1 MNNYTLKILVSY
13 ITLALIIFL
22 PTILSNRRR
31 RKRIEQMQNG
41 LKIGDNIET
50 IGGIHGSIIKVL
62 DEVVEIRIDKGVSMR
77 ISKNAVA
84 RVKND

>member
-1 MNNYTLKILVSY
+1 MNSYILKILLSY
-13 ITLALIIFL
+13 VVLAVIIFL
-22 PTILSNRRR
+22 PTILSNRNR
-31 RKRIEQMQNG
+31 RKRIDQMQNN

-62 DEVVEIRIDKGVSMR
+62 DEIVEIRIDKGVSMT

-84 RVKND
+84 RVKK

>member
-1 MNNYTLKILVSY
+1 MNSYILKILVSY

-50 IGGIHGSIIKVL
+50 IGGIHGSVVKVL
-62 DEVVEIRIDKGVSMR
+62 DEVVEIRIDKGVSMT

-84 RVKND
+84 RVKK